1 LKEEKLHIYHYTAP
15 ITVACNIYEKK
26 TILRGKYFARISSR
40 RAEDPEFPFY
50 VIFSDESLFI
60 REGVLNS
67 HNMHIWDD
75 ENPRV
80 TLRNFQIRWKL
91 NVWAGIMGTKILGPV
106 IPLERL
112 NGALYVKFL
121 VENLP
126 DFLED
131 VPLLDR
137 NKIIFQ

>member
-1 LKEEKLHIYHYTAP
+1 LE
-15 ITVACNIYEKK
+15 
-26 TILRGKYFARISSR
+26 
-40 RAEDPEFPFY
+40 
-50 VIFSDESLFI
+50 
-60 REGVLNS
+60 
-67 HNMHIWDD
+67 
-75 ENPRV
+75 
-80 TLRNFQIRWKL
+80 L

-106 IPLERL
+106 IPLKRL

-126 DFLED
+126 EFLED